1 MALLKV
7 GVIGVGF
14 FGEIEV
20 KALTEIPEAQV
31 VGVADIDV
39 SRAKEV
45 AERHGI
51 PEYFEDSKELVHNV
65 DAVVIASPESAHKE
79 HFLDALSAG
88 CHVLLEK
95 PIASTLEEGQAILDA
110 ASQTDRFT
118 TVGYEL
124 RFDPRYVTGKK
135 AVEELGALSSIHL
148 CRRGW
153 IDTPKRVKDWTHLL
167 FYSLVHD
174 IDVLRW
180 YTNSEVSALF
190 ATSSH
195 NVLGEGYD
203 DCIAAALSLMN
214 GVAATLDG
222 NWVMPSE
229 VGLDPMARAEIF
241 GEKGMVTV
249 HSYDQGVVSCIA
261 GVGYNFPDV
270 NIWPI
275 INGTIQG
282 ALKRELEHFVERALN
297 EETSSSIAS
306 SIKDGYKSLQVAT
319 AIKESIRSGK
329 AVHLG

>member
-1 MALLKV
+1 
-7 GVIGVGF
+7 
-14 FGEIEV
+14 
-20 KALTEIPEAQV
+20 
-31 VGVADIDV
+31 
-39 SRAKEV
+39 
-45 AERHGI
+45 
-51 PEYFEDSKELVHNV
+51 
-65 DAVVIASPESAHKE
+65 
-79 HFLDALSAG
+79 
-88 CHVLLEK
+88 
-95 PIASTLEEGQAILDA
+95 
-110 ASQTDRFT
+110 
-118 TVGYEL
+118 
-124 RFDPRYVTGKK
+124 
-135 AVEELGALSSIHL
+135 
-148 CRRGW
+148 
-153 IDTPKRVKDWTHLL
+153 VKDWTHLL

-203 DCIAAALSLMN
+203 DCIAAALSLTN

-249 HSYDQGVVSCIA
+249 HSYDQGVVSCIS

-270 NIWPI
+270 NIWPM

-282 ALKRELEHFVERALN
+282 ALKRELEHFVECALN
-297 EETSSSIAS
+297 EERSSSIAS
-306 SIKDGYKSLQVAT
+306 SIADGYRSLHVAT